1 MQNVLVVSSG
11 EKAKVFFDEMLKETE
26 YGAKAYAY
34 SCGEARRLLIE
45 RSFDLCVINAPL
57 SDESGEKFATQIIGD
72 KADQVILIVKSEF
85 AEEVAAK
92 VEDYGVFVLAKPF
105 TRQSFFMVYRMAE
118 AAYRRLNGV
127 KAENDKLKR
136 MLGEI
141 KLISRA
147 KCVLV
152 EKEFVTE
159 EEAHKLIE
167 KRAMETRKTRGE
179 IAAEILKKYE

>member
-85 AEEVAAK
+85 AEEVASK

-105 TRQSFFMVYRMAE
+105 TRQSFFMVYKMAE

>member
-1 MQNVLVVSSG
+1 MQNVLIVSSG

-85 AEEVAAK
+85 AEEVTSK

-105 TRQSFFMVYRMAE
+105 TRQSFFMVYKMAE

-179 IAAEILKKYE
+179 IAAEILKKNE

>member
-1 MQNVLVVSSG
+1 
-11 EKAKVFFDEMLKETE
+11 
-26 YGAKAYAY
+26 
-34 SCGEARRLLIE
+34 
-45 RSFDLCVINAPL
+45 
-57 SDESGEKFATQIIGD
+57 
-72 KADQVILIVKSEF
+72 
-85 AEEVAAK
+85 
-92 VEDYGVFVLAKPF
+92 
-105 TRQSFFMVYRMAE
+105 MAE